1 MSLSILIPT
10 YEYPY
15 GIKSILD
22 KLLDCKDV
30 DCEIIVS
37 DDSISNDVEI
47 IVLSHEIYLSEKVRY
62 FKNTPSLGAVPNW
75 NYLISIAKKDFILL
89 LHHDEFPTSRDFIP
103 KIVNLI
109 KSDLDSDIFMMDL
122 LIQPINNKKTHHH
135 LLISM
140 RIFLI
145 KHFPGYLL
153 RRNFMGPLSTLIV
166 RRSLYPYF
174 DENLRWTVDSDFYF
188 RLRQITKRW
197 ASCKHI
203 KVVSISGRN
212 DSITSNISSNLNQ
225 IKRFEFVYLAKKY
238 PNFIFWINL
247 RARNIFHYL
256 EILLWALLRSI
267 SICTDYISRFR
278 GSNDYR

>member
-10 YEYPY
+10 YEYPQ

-22 KLLDCKDV
+22 KLLSCKDV
-30 DCEIIVS
+30 DCEIIIS
-37 DDSISNDVEI
+37 DDSMSNDVEI
-47 IVLSHEIYLSEKVRY
+47 IVLSHPVYLLGKVRY
-62 FKNTPSLGAVPNW
+62 LRNTPSLGAVPNW
-75 NYLISIAKKDFILL
+75 NYLISMANKDFVLL
-89 LHHDEFPTSRDFIP
+89 LHHDEIPLSRDFILE
-103 KIVNLI
+103 ILNLI
-109 KSDLDSDIFMMDL
+109 KLDLYSDVFMMDL
-122 LIQPINNKKTHHH
+122 LIQRTNNKKMHH

-140 RIFLI
+140 RIFLLR
-145 KHFPGYLL
+145 HFPGYLF
-153 RRNFMGPLSTLIV
+153 RRNFIGPLSTLIV

-197 ASCKHI
+197 ASCKYI
-203 KVVSISGRN
+203 KVVSISGRK
-212 DSITSNISSNLNQ
+212 DSITENIRSNLNQ